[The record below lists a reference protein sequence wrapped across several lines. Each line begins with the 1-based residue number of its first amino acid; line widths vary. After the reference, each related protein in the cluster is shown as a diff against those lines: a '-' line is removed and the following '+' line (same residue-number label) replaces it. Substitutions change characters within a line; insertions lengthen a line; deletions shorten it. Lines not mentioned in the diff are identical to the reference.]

1 MIIVDTALEKREQE
15 GKPIRVGMVGAG
27 YMGRGIALQ
36 IQKYVKGMKLVAI
49 SNRTLSEAERAY
61 RQAGVDIVKPVE
73 TVAQLEEIISKG
85 QFAIT
90 DDAMLLCEAQNI
102 DALIEVTGTIEYSA
116 HVTMKAIE
124 NKKIRL

>member
-1 MIIVDTALEKREQE
+1 MIIVDKALERRQQE
-15 GKPIRVGMVGAG
+15 NNPIRVAMVGAG

-73 TVAQLEEIISKG
+73 TVAQLEEIISQG

-90 DDAMLLCEAQNI
+90 DNAMLLCEAKGI
-102 DALIEVTGTIEYSA
+102 DAVDRSNRYD
-116 HVTMKAIE
+116 
-124 NKKIRL
+124 

>member
-1 MIIVDTALEKREQE
+1 MIILDTALEKREQE

-73 TVAQLEEIISKG
+73 TVAQLEEIISQG

-90 DDAMLLCEAQNI
+90 DDAMLLCEAQSI
-102 DALIEVTGTIEYSA
+102 DALRSDRYG
-116 HVTMKAIE
+116 
-124 NKKIRL
+124 